1 MPDVLG
7 LDEIFG
13 VKARCAKRGCHF
25 MAIAHSM
32 HCARHQERREI
43 EDRHGPIIEERA
55 QEGPLSKKFAE
66 ADKEDDI
73 AVAEAYQERVSTEE
87 IAGRTAEIEAVEAE
101 IAMKKAGE
109 AYANDYQR
117 TKAELLNAV
126 RVPLIVNTAQVITLN
141 GVRWPL
147 VAGMNSVPQQIK
159 QLYEGRQKLLAENEL
174 LQQVLGTEN
183 AGAQG
188 HPHAYY
194 EDVLKKGYRGDVL
207 PAHDRASK
215 R

>member
-1 MPDVLG
+1 MSDLLG
-7 LDEIFG
+7 LDDIFA

-25 MAIAHSM
+25 MAITHSM
-32 HCARHQERREI
+32 HCARHQERQEV

-73 AVAEAYQERVSTEE
+73 AVAEDFQEKERTEQHIDATA
-87 IAGRTAEIEAVEAE
+87 IALEESEQ
-101 IAMKKAGE
+101 IATKKKAQTF
-109 AYANDYQR
+109 ASDYAK
-117 TKAELLNAV
+117 TKADLLSAIC
-126 RVPLIVNTAQVITLN
+126 VPLMVASAQVVTLN

-147 VAGMNSVPQQIK
+147 VEGMNTVPWQIK
-159 QLYEGRQKLLAENEL
+159 ELYEERQRLLSENEL
-174 LQQVLGTEN
+174 LQRVLNTDS
-183 AGAQG
+183 AGPQG
-188 HPHAYY
+188 HPHAFY
-194 EDVLKKGYRGDVL
+194 EDVLNKGYRGEVL